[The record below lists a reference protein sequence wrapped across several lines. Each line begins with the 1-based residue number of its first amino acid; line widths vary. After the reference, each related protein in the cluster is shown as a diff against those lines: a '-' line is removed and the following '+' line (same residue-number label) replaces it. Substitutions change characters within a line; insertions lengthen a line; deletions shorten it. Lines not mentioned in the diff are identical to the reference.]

1 MRSANLGIQQ
11 FVQHVSLAAL
21 MSIGFAT
28 GAAAAGEKVAPES
41 AIGIAEKFAG
51 ASAESAVKQQAEEAA
66 RQAAAAKAVQAKKVA
81 EDAKRKATAKK
92 AEVAA
97 KRAADTKALAEQLKT
112 EEADMLARA
121 KAEAEE
127 RRADIEKSRQ
137 EADTMEAAAV
147 AAEAVREAA
156 DGEQLR
162 LEDAK
167 KTATA
172 RRAADE
178 KIIADAKAGEALRL
192 AAIKEAEDKLKIA
205 EARLKATEEELQ
217 AAEERKVAAEQKTH
231 DAIVD
236 AERAEAERLKQAKAA
251 EIKHLEIAREAEARS
266 LADKIER
273 AAEQRALAAAKIQS
287 STSQASLPTTAPTVL
302 QPTAPAPVVV
312 AAPAGPTPL
321 PPPSKSASIPY
332 TESPVPVPVIVAAP
346 KPAAASSV
354 VRWSSSGPDGG
365 RVAVLL
371 VMTPGK
377 RGIRRLEPTADP
389 VLCGPEGCYVSQ
401 GSVMPANFRS
411 IQKALGPSNTWG
423 DRAGACKRSLGC
435 VFRNVDLA
443 MLSFH
448 LQPVDMRVLN
458 HDWRER
464 KRIDADSACSST
476 SGRLTCTLPV
486 LADDY
491 RLWIVPEAM
500 AATLGTDALDA
511 AVRDGLQGQRASLN

>member
-1 MRSANLGIQQ
+1 MRSTNLGVHH

-21 MSIGFAT
+21 LSIGFASSANAQT
-28 GAAAAGEKVAPES
+28 AKDAATKDA

-51 ASAESAVKQQAEEAA
+51 ASAESAAKLQAEEAA
-66 RQAAAAKAVQAKKVA
+66 RQAATAKAVQAKKAA
-81 EDAKRKATAKK
+81 EEAKRKAAAKK

-127 RRADIEKSRQ
+127 RRADIEKSRL

-147 AAEAVREAA
+147 AAEAA
-156 DGEQLR
+156 DREQLR

-167 KTATA
+167 KSAAA

-178 KIIADAKAGEALRL
+178 KIIADAKAGEATRL

-217 AAEERKVAAEQKTH
+217 AAEERKVSAEQKTR

-251 EIKHLEIAREAEARS
+251 EIKHLEVAREAEARS
-266 LADKIER
+266 LADKIKRAGEQR
-273 AAEQRALAAAKIQS
+273 AAEAKIQS
-287 STSQASLPTTAPTVL
+287 STAQVNVPSAGPVMVQPPTP
-302 QPTAPAPVVV
+302 VV
-312 AAPAGPTPL
+312 AAL
-321 PPPSKSASIPY
+321 PVPPKAVMPEPSKPASIPY
-332 TESPVPVPVIVAAP
+332 TETPAPVP
-346 KPAAASSV
+346 KPAISSV
-354 VRWSSSGPDGG
+354 ARWSSSGPDSG

-448 LQPVDMRVLN
+448 LQPVDMKVMV

-464 KRIDADSACSST
+464 KRIDADSACST
-476 SGRLTCTLPV
+476 SNGRLSCTVPV

-500 AATLGTDALDA
+500 AATLGTDVLDA

>member
-1 MRSANLGIQQ
+1 MRSTHPYMQK

-21 MSIGFAT
+21 LSIGFAT
-28 GAAAAGEKVAPES
+28 SASAQTTKDAATKDA

-51 ASAESAVKQQAEEAA
+51 ASAESAAKLQAEEVA
-66 RQAAAAKAVQAKKVA
+66 RQAAAAKAVQAKKAA
-81 EDAKRKATAKK
+81 EEAKRKAAAKK

-97 KRAADTKALAEQLKT
+97 KRAADTKALTEQLKT

-127 RRADIEKSRQ
+127 RRADIEKSRL

-156 DGEQLR
+156 DSEQLR
-162 LEDAK
+162 LEDVK
-167 KTATA
+167 KSTAA

-178 KIIADAKAGEALRL
+178 KIIADAKAGEAARL

-217 AAEERKVAAEQKTH
+217 AAEERKVAAEQKTR

-266 LADKIER
+266 LADKIKRAGEQR
-273 AAEQRALAAAKIQS
+273 AAEARIQS
-287 STSQASLPTTAPTVL
+287 STAEVKVPSVGPMVLLPTPVVAPPV
-302 QPTAPAPVVV
+302 PTPVV
-312 AAPAGPTPL
+312 AAV
-321 PPPSKSASIPY
+321 PSKPASIPY
-332 TESPVPVPVIVAAP
+332 TETAASTPP
-346 KPAAASSV
+346 KPAVSSV
-354 VRWSSSGPDGG
+354 ARWSSTGPDSG

-377 RGIRRLEPTADP
+377 RGIRRFEPTADP
-389 VLCGPEGCYVSQ
+389 ILCGPAGCYVSQ
-401 GSVMPANFRS
+401 GSVMPANYRS
-411 IQKALGPSNTWG
+411 IQKALGPGNTWG

-448 LQPVDMRVLN
+448 LQPVDMKVMV
-458 HDWRER
+458 HDWREG
-464 KRIDADSACSST
+464 KRIDADSACTSI
-476 SGRLTCTLPV
+476 SGRLSCTAPV

-500 AATLGTDALDA
+500 AATLSTDALDA

>member
-1 MRSANLGIQQ
+1 MRSTHLGIQQ
-11 FVQHVSLAAL
+11 FLRHVSLAAL
-21 MSIGFAT
+21 LSIGFASSASAQT
-28 GAAAAGEKVAPES
+28 AKDATTKDT

-51 ASAESAVKQQAEEAA
+51 ASAESAAKQQAEEAA

-81 EDAKRKATAKK
+81 EEAKRKAAAKT

-97 KRAADTKALAEQLKT
+97 KRAADTKALAEQLKS

-121 KAEAEE
+121 KVEAEE
-127 RRADIEKSRQ
+127 RRADIEKSRL

-147 AAEAVREAA
+147 AADAVREAA
-156 DGEQLR
+156 DREQAL

-167 KTATA
+167 KSAAA

-178 KIIADAKAGEALRL
+178 KIIADAKAGETTRL

-205 EARLKATEEELQ
+205 EARLRATEEELQ
-217 AAEERKVAAEQKTH
+217 AAEVRKVAAEQKTR

-251 EIKHLEIAREAEARS
+251 EIKHLEVAREAEARS
-266 LADKIER
+266 LADKIKRAGEQR
-273 AAEQRALAAAKIQS
+273 AAETKIQS
-287 STSQASLPTTAPTVL
+287 STGDVKVPATGPIVLLPVPS
-302 QPTAPAPVVV
+302 APVPVPVV
-312 AAPAGPTPL
+312 AAL
-321 PPPSKSASIPY
+321 PVPSKPASIPY
-332 TESPVPVPVIVAAP
+332 TESPAPAELAPTTAAP
-346 KPAAASSV
+346 KPTVSSV
-354 VRWSSSGPDGG
+354 ARWSSSGPDSG

-411 IQKALGPSNTWG
+411 IQKALGPGNTWG

-448 LQPVDMRVLN
+448 LQPVDMKVMV

-464 KRIDADSACSST
+464 KRIDADSACSASN
-476 SGRLTCTLPV
+476 GRLSCTVPV

-500 AATLGTDALDA
+500 AATLSTDALDA